1 MNALRKS
8 RVVAG
13 VVIVLVFAAGVAV
26 GFFVHGTMPRHGFPG
41 LAIVG
46 PPAGPPRELKG
57 WMLGRL
63 DRELKL
69 SPEQHARIDTVL
81 TRSEADIRG
90 LMTETRPRFEA
101 IATRTRSRDPG
112 GAHAGAAAGVH
123 GAHPADRGAPGK
135 KAGSVTRPSG
145 PEVSHS
151 EQDQGGMTWILPP
164 SLRSG

>member
-101 IATRTRSRDPG
+101 ISTRTRSEIQ
-112 GAHAGAAAGVH
+112 AVLT
-123 GAHPADRGAPGK
+123 PAQQQEFTALTRQIEERRARRRGP
-135 KAGSVTRPSG
+135 
-145 PEVSHS
+145 
-151 EQDQGGMTWILPP
+151 
-164 SLRSG
+164 